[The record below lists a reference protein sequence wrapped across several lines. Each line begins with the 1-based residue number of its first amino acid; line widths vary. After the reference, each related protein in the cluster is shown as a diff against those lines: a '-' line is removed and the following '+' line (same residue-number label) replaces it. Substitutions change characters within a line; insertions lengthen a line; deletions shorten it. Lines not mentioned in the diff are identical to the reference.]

1 MSQFLSGGD
10 CNSLT
15 QRVKYFNAQRSNDGT
30 VLLDKETEEME
41 QINTPLSGVTD
52 IVSMS
57 LDLAPVILG
66 ISKDKYFGDL
76 PKGLN
81 ASSEGTNRIYYDKIQ
96 SLNEKICYDNVEKV
110 LKILQLNRYGEI
122 DDNISFQFAPL
133 WEMDERERAEINKV
147 KADTAAVYLDR
158 GALSAE
164 EVRGSLADK
173 FHDFAAISAGQHA

>member
-1 MSQFLSGGD
+1 MKIKLYREKMNLSQIEAAAQLGVSKDVYNSWEYEIRIPRAKQMRKIYEWSGG
-10 CNSLT
+10 L
-15 QRVKYFNAQRSNDGT
+15 V
-30 VLLDKETEEME
+30 
-41 QINTPLSGVTD
+41 

-110 LKILQLNRYGEI
+110 LKILQLMKCWTSVTMTIYLLTGKYAFADQSIQPGFCKRY
-122 DDNISFQFAPL
+122 
-133 WEMDERERAEINKV
+133 
-147 KADTAAVYLDR
+147 
-158 GALSAE
+158 
-164 EVRGSLADK
+164 LARCV
-173 FHDFAAISAGQHA
+173 G